1 MADWSADGTQ
11 LAVAHE
17 VGGRSRIEFPIG
29 KVLYESTGHVEGL
42 RVSPRGDLVAFSDLP
57 QAGDSI
63 GSLVVVDRA
72 KTSRVLSKGWSDLGQ
87 LAWSPDGGEIWF
99 AASRSGS
106 RRSLWAVT
114 LSGRERLVSA
124 TPGSVELEDISA
136 SGAAIVSQESNR
148 RSIIGMP
155 SGEKT
160 EKSYS
165 WLDYSE
171 PVELS
176 DDGKTLLFEEWGE
189 GGGPSGSVYLRRFDG
204 SAPVRLGDGLAL
216 SLSRDGKTVLA
227 RLYTNPPRLA
237 LVPTGP
243 GEIRFVPEA
252 GLHYEECGK
261 WLPDGRRIVFAA
273 REAKG
278 GVRLYVQDVERRTG
292 PSRSR
297 RKTRPRPTSSAPAS
311 HPTAGSSRRSTRST
325 ASTLFPTRE
334 GASRPVLGVEPGD
347 GPVRWSG
354 DGRFLYVAQG
364 SKVFR
369 VDPFSGQRTPWKE
382 FAPPDPAGVRSGNW
396 FVVLSAD
403 GMSYFYSF
411 QTQLSELY
419 LVQGLR

>member
-1 MADWSADGTQ
+1 MADWSTDGTQ

-29 KVLYESTGHVEGL
+29 NVLYESTGHVEGL

-72 KTSRVLSKGWSDLGQ
+72 RTSRVLSKGWSDLGQ
-87 LAWSPDGGEIWF
+87 LAWSPDGSEIWF

-136 SGAAIVSQESNR
+136 SGTAIVSQESNR

-155 SGEKT
+155 PGEKT
-160 EKSYS
+160 ERSYS

-176 DDGKTLLFEEWGE
+176 DDGKALLFEEWGE

-243 GEIRFVPEA
+243 GEIRLVPEA

-261 WLPDGRRIVFAA
+261 WLPDGRGVVFAA
-273 REAKG
+273 REAG
-278 GVRLYVQDVERRTG
+278 RGVRLYVQDVNG
-292 PSRSR
+292 G
-297 RKTRPRPTSSAPAS
+297 RPVAITPEGTPAPNLQCAS
-311 HPTAGSSRRSTRST
+311 VSPDGELVAAFDPEHRL
-325 ASTLFPTRE
+325 TLFPAKA
-334 GASRPVLGVEPGD
+334 GASHPVLGVEPGD

-369 VDPFSGQRTPWKE
+369 IDPFSGQRTPWKE